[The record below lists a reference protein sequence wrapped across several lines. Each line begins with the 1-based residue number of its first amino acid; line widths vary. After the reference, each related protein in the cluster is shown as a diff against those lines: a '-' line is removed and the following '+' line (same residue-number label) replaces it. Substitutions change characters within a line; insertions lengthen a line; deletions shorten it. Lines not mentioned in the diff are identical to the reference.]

1 VRDSSS
7 WRKDVLVELRQASFP
22 GETMPAEAFC
32 AVELGLYF
40 LTYHFPGEPVG
51 ALQPLL
57 SGYVVPADQNL
68 DLDLVMRRVRHRM
81 GDVAR
86 RGYWRRLLNHY
97 MRVPLEWRYFGRTD
111 DPGRRVS
118 DQTVFVTKP
127 SSYCPERTEAYA
139 AALSEPLEYVTATRY
154 PPAEAGKRYWF
165 GLPGDRVEQ
174 IRLPEA
180 LPPAPPIER
189 LPVVTA
195 RAREPWRIS
204 FVKDLDPTA
213 KWIDEQLASRLDIT
227 SRNWVKR
234 LKQDMRFSVVDP
246 TSPTL
251 IDQPEEFVIDGIAHI
266 VGLMNSGKTTLAD
279 LITINR
285 VREHGN
291 RVCLV
296 VSSVGD
302 VFNKVSFLRTL
313 GIDAVP
319 LIGRSSRAEH
329 SARYWRTQVEEAANL
344 IADEDTPPDP
354 AAAYANASCLLEPF
368 RRSSGPDWAPLSP
381 NEFPCRGSL
390 REVEAK
396 TPRIYD
402 CPLLSI
408 CPAQTAYRE
417 IATAQVWVTTAQCLV
432 SSRAEPAMASVRWF
446 EAAQGHIDLMIIDEA
461 DAVQQVLDS
470 RFVQTERLVSVEKGW
485 THRMVGYTNE
495 AMAAQDMAPAADP
508 EVQRWYEQL
517 QVHQQAVFTLNRLA
531 LSPAGERLKE
541 LLGDQ
546 PFTAHS
552 LFRQVARTL
561 FGVPR
566 HGEGDKTTEDLAE
579 DFYRQ
584 HLQDFAESP
593 HEIPGHGLDVVV
605 AEMTRQIRDD
615 DAVTDALDV
624 WIDNNVSAEHVTP
637 TWLDHERVLLRLVI
651 EAAIWAG
658 RISTSF
664 FEMTTMYPSVR
675 DRLQLPDE
683 ETFWADQPPRDY
695 RPLVPEAP
703 MGNILALRWAASR
716 NGGASLQ
723 LLWVHGVGRWL
734 LHHAHD
740 LVACEGVQGPHVIL
754 TSATS
759 WAPGS
764 SFYHIPITPTAVL
777 RQRDSD
783 QVALRASTMTVQP
796 MKAGPDAIFVS
807 GRHGKRRDDALRQM
821 VTALCQPADGR
832 HRSVIEELREQLPAD
847 RRQVLFVVLSGREAQ
862 IVGDHINNRVPQL
875 RARVVV
881 PDAAD
886 PGRDGILRRLVG
898 SFGKGSDDI
907 LVTAEMSIQRG
918 YNILNVNDTAAL
930 GAVTYLTRSHPPPF
944 DLAFPLSLVS
954 QLAMKHQQNPPEAL
968 PGQVAELVHR
978 LRADAR
984 KMWFD
989 VIGRPVQFR
998 GMARAY
1004 RPAFVANNLVPMSQ
1018 TVGRSIR
1025 GNQPTRVL
1033 LCDGAFAPRLATA
1046 DRTRDTQRTSIVV
1059 ATDALLTTLLSPP
1072 RESATAEQL
1081 RLYAINQAVW
1091 GLMGHLVCTNEP
1103 LGSQRKTSR

>member
-7 WRKDVLVELRQASFP
+7 WRKDLLADLRRASFP
-22 GETMPAEAFC
+22 EEVMSADSFC

-40 LTYHFPGEPVG
+40 LTRYFSGEPVG
-51 ALQPLL
+51 VLQPLL
-57 SGYVVPADQNL
+57 SGYVADRSL
-68 DLDLVMRRVRHRM
+68 DAEIRRVRHRM

-97 MRVPLEWRYFGRTD
+97 MRVPREWRCFDRTD
-111 DPGRRVS
+111 DPRRRVS
-118 DQTVFVTKP
+118 DQTVFVSKL
-127 SSYCPERTEAYA
+127 SSYCPERTEVYA
-139 AALSEPLEYVTATRY
+139 AALSEPLQYVRATRH

-165 GLPGDRVEQ
+165 GLPGGRVEYV
-174 IRLPEA
+174 RLPEV
-180 LPPAPPIER
+180 LPLAPPIDP

-195 RAREPWRIS
+195 RTRQPWTIS
-204 FVKDLDPTA
+204 FVKDLEPTA
-213 KWIDEQLASRLDIT
+213 KWIDEQLADRPDIT
-227 SRNWVKR
+227 NRNWEKR
-234 LKQDMRFSVVDP
+234 LKEDMRFSAVDP
-246 TSPTL
+246 ASPTL
-251 IDQPEEFVIDGIAHI
+251 IDQPEDFIIDGIAHI

-279 LITINR
+279 LITVDR
-285 VREHGN
+285 VRVHGN

-313 GIDAVP
+313 GIEAVP

-329 SARYWRTQVEEAANL
+329 SARYWRTVVEEAAVL
-344 IADEDTPPDP
+344 IPDNDTPPDP
-354 AAAYANASCLLEPF
+354 AAGYANASCLLEPF
-368 RRSSGPDWAPLSP
+368 RRSSAPSWAPLSP
-381 NEFPCRGSL
+381 NEFPCHGRL
-390 REVEAK
+390 REAEADS
-396 TPRIYD
+396 PRSYD

-408 CPAQTAYRE
+408 CPAQKAYRE
-417 IATAQVWVTTAQCLV
+417 IVTAQVWVTTPQCLV
-432 SSRAEPAMASVRWF
+432 ASRAEPHAASVRWF

-461 DAVQQVLDS
+461 DAVQQVLDN
-470 RFVQTERLVSVEKGW
+470 RFVQTEPLASTDKGW
-485 THRMVGYTNE
+485 TYRMVGYTNE
-495 AMAAQDMAPAADP
+495 AMAAQDLAPTADP
-508 EVQRWYEQL
+508 EVWRWYEQL
-517 QVHQQAVFTLNRLA
+517 QVHEQAVFTLNRLA
-531 LSPAGERLKE
+531 LSPEGGRLKE
-541 LLGDQ
+541 LLGDK

-561 FGVPR
+561 FGLSR
-566 HGEGDKTTEDLAE
+566 HSGDDDKATEDLAE

-593 HEIPGHGLDVVV
+593 HEVPGHGLNLVV
-605 AEMTRQIRDD
+605 AEITKQIRNDG
-615 DAVTDALDV
+615 AVTNALDA
-624 WIDNNVSAEHVTP
+624 WIDKNVSTRHVTHA
-637 TWLDHERVLLRLVI
+637 WLERERPLLRLVI

-664 FEMTTMYPSVR
+664 FEMATMYPSVR
-675 DRLQLPDE
+675 ERLRLPDE

-740 LVACEGVQGPHVIL
+740 LLACEGIQGPHVML

-764 SFYHIPITPTAVL
+764 SFYHVPITPTAVL
-777 RQRDSD
+777 LQRDAD
-783 QVALRASTMTVQP
+783 RAALRTSTMAVQP
-796 MKAGPDAIFVS
+796 MKAGADAIFVS
-807 GRHGKRRDDALRQM
+807 GRYGKQRDDALRQM
-821 VTALCQPADGR
+821 VTALCLPADGR
-832 HRSVIEELREQLPAD
+832 HRSVIDELRAQLPPD
-847 RRQVLFVVLSGREAQ
+847 RRQILFVVLSGREAQ
-862 IVGDHINNRVPQL
+862 IVGDHINNRMPQL

-898 SFGKGSDDI
+898 SFGRGTDDI
-907 LVTAEMSIQRG
+907 LVAAELSIQRG
-918 YNILNVNDTAAL
+918 YNILNANDTAAL
-930 GAVTYLTRSHPPPF
+930 GAVVYLTRSHPPPF

-954 QLAMKHQQNPPEAL
+954 QLAIKHLQQPPEAP
-968 PGQVAELVHR
+968 PGQVAELVQQ
-978 LRADAR
+978 LRGDAR

-998 GMARAY
+998 AIAPAY
-1004 RPAFVANNLVPMSQ
+1004 RLAFVANNLVPMSQ
-1018 TVGRSIR
+1018 TTGRSIR

-1033 LCDGAFAPRLATA
+1033 LCDAAFAPRLATGDSA
-1046 DRTRDTQRTSIVV
+1046 LDTQRTSIVV
-1059 ATDALLTTLLSPP
+1059 ATDALLTTLLAPP
-1072 RESATAEQL
+1072 GEAADAEQL
-1081 RLYAINQAVW
+1081 RLHAINQAVW
-1091 GLMGHLVCTNEP
+1091 GLMGHLICTNEP